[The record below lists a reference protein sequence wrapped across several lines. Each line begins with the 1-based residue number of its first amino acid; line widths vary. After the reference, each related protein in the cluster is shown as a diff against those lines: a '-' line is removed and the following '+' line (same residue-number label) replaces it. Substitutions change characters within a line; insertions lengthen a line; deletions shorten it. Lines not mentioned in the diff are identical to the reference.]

1 MADHLHDRGVYFA
14 ERGLTFV
21 ACDVR
26 GRGNSQGEFVP
37 WVNDAHDGYD
47 TIEWVARQPY
57 CNGKIA
63 MYGGSYLGYV
73 QWATATQLPPHLVT
87 VTPTASPY
95 IGVDVPMRSNI
106 FALDEFRWSAGVSGR
121 TYHSKLYSDN

>member
-1 MADHLHDRGVYFA
+1 MTTRKDVLRRQVTIPMRDGSLLHANVYTSGDVVSPTPCIVALTPYMADHLHDRAVYFA

-57 CNGKIA
+57 CNGK
-63 MYGGSYLGYV
+63 
-73 QWATATQLPPHLVT
+73 
-87 VTPTASPY
+87 
-95 IGVDVPMRSNI
+95 
-106 FALDEFRWSAGVSGR
+106 
-121 TYHSKLYSDN
+121 